1 MRQLGLVIKSL
12 RVATFLALKSIIK
25 GNVGVIVLTVFMLI
39 LVTMNLLFVP
49 GLINGATSSM
59 NTILRKTYSGDI
71 IIEPKGDDTVINHV
85 DDLIESIESIDGVVA
100 ASAKNTINAYITFED
115 ERVNCVVIGI
125 EPAREKEVFEVSEY
139 LIEGSYL
146 GSRDRGQ
153 ILLGVQI
160 AGSDRGDIELYSSSL
175 RHVHAG
181 DKVVVTYGNGV
192 EKQYTV
198 KGIFETG
205 FIQTDLQAFVTELE
219 FNSVVPNMNDKASSI
234 RVKLEDGTDP
244 NRIIERIARLRG
256 GGLDFQTWDETAGI
270 VESMTKSFILID
282 QILNVV
288 NYLVAGITVFIVTY
302 VDVVNRRRQIGIQ
315 RAIGIKSHSITVSY
329 LIRAIFYAV
338 VGLIIGILV
347 FKYVVIPVEARHP
360 FEFPFGPAYL
370 ITKPSYTLR
379 MAFILLVVSLTAAFI
394 PVWRV
399 MRIKILDAI
408 WG

>member
-1 MRQLGLVIKSL
+1 
-12 RVATFLALKSIIK
+12 
-25 GNVGVIVLTVFMLI
+25 
-39 LVTMNLLFVP
+39 
-49 GLINGATSSM
+49 
-59 NTILRKTYSGDI
+59 
-71 IIEPKGDDTVINHV
+71 
-85 DDLIESIESIDGVVA
+85 
-100 ASAKNTINAYITFED
+100 
-115 ERVNCVVIGI
+115 
-125 EPAREKEVFEVSEY
+125 
-139 LIEGSYL
+139 
-146 GSRDRGQ
+146 
-153 ILLGVQI
+153 LGVQV
-160 AGSDRGDIELYSSSL
+160 AGGDREDIELYSSSL

-181 DKVVVTYGNGV
+181 DKVVVTYSNGL

-198 KGIFETG
+198 KGIFDTG

-219 FNSVVPNMNDKASSI
+219 FNSVMPNMYDKASSV
-234 RVKLEDGTDP
+234 RVKLEEGADP
-244 NRIIERIARLRG
+244 QRVIERIASMGNNLE
-256 GGLDFQTWDETAGI
+256 FQTWEETAGL
-270 VESMTKSFILID
+270 VKSMTESFILIN

-329 LIRAIFYAV
+329 LIRALFYAII
-338 VGLIIGILV
+338 GLIIGILL
-347 FKYVVIPVEARHP
+347 FKYVIVPVEARHP

-370 ITKPSYTLR
+370 TTRPSYTAR

>member
-1 MRQLGLVIKSL
+1 MIKSL
-12 RVATFLALKSIIK
+12 KVATFLALKSIIK
-25 GNVGVIVLTVFMLI
+25 GNVGVIVLTIFMLI

-49 GLINGATSSM
+49 GLIDGANVSM
-59 NTILRKTYSGDI
+59 NSILVRTYSGDI
-71 IIEPKGDDTVINHV
+71 IIGPEGDKTVINHV
-85 DDLIESIESIDGVVA
+85 EDLITRIESIDGVVA
-100 ASAKNTINAYITFED
+100 ASARNDINAYIEFED
-115 ERVNCVVIGI
+115 NRVSRVVTAID
-125 EPAREKEVFEVSEY
+125 PAREKEVFEVSKS
-139 LIEGSYL
+139 LIEGKYL
-146 GSRDRGQ
+146 DARDREQ
-153 ILLGVQI
+153 ILLGVQV
-160 AGSDRGDIELYSSSL
+160 AGSDREDIELYSSSL

-181 DKVVVTYGNGV
+181 DKVVVTYSNGL

-198 KGIFETG
+198 KGIFDTG

-219 FNSVVPNMNDKASSI
+219 FNSVMPHMYDKASSI
-234 RVKLEDGTDP
+234 RVKLEEGADP
-244 NRIIERIARLRG
+244 KMAIERIASLRD
-256 GGLDFQTWDETAGI
+256 GLDFQTWEETAGL
-270 VESMTKSFILID
+270 VESMTESFILIN

-329 LIRAIFYAV
+329 LIRALFYAI
-338 VGLIIGILV
+338 VGLIIGILL

-370 ITKPSYTLR
+370 TTQPSYTAR
-379 MAFILLVVSLTAAFI
+379 MAFILLVVSLTAAFM

>member
-1 MRQLGLVIKSL
+1 MIKSL
-12 RVATFLALKSIIK
+12 RVATFLALKSIVK
-25 GNVGVIVLTVFMLI
+25 GNVGIIVLTIFMLI

-49 GLINGATSSM
+49 GLIDGANVSM
-59 NTILRKTYSGDI
+59 NSILVKTYSGDI
-71 IIEPKGDDTVINHV
+71 IIGPEGDKTVINHV
-85 DDLIESIESIDGVVA
+85 EDLITRIESIDGVVA
-100 ASAKNTINAYITFED
+100 ASARNDINAYIEFED
-115 ERVNCVVIGI
+115 KRVSRVVTAID
-125 EPAREKEVFEVSEY
+125 PAREKEVFEVSKS
-139 LIEGSYL
+139 LIEGKYL
-146 GSRDRGQ
+146 DTRDRDQ
-153 ILLGVQI
+153 ILLGVQV
-160 AGSDRGDIELYSSSL
+160 AGGDCEDIELYSSSL

-181 DKVVVTYGNGV
+181 DKVVVTYSNGL

-198 KGIFETG
+198 KGIFDTG

-219 FNSVVPNMNDKASSI
+219 FNSVMPNMYDKASSV
-234 RVKLEDGTDP
+234 RVKLEEGADP
-244 NRIIERIARLRG
+244 QRVIERIASMGNNLE
-256 GGLDFQTWDETAGI
+256 FQTWEETAGL
-270 VESMTKSFILID
+270 VKSMTESFILIN

-329 LIRAIFYAV
+329 LIRALFYAII
-338 VGLIIGILV
+338 GLIIGILL
-347 FKYVVIPVEARHP
+347 FKYVIIPVEARHP

-370 ITKPSYTLR
+370 TTQPSYTAR

>member
-1 MRQLGLVIKSL
+1 MIKSFK
-12 RVATFLALKSIIK
+12 VAAFLALKSIVK
-25 GNVGVIVLTVFMLI
+25 GNVGVVLLTIFMLI

-49 GLINGATSSM
+49 GLINGATVSM
-59 NTILRKTYSGDI
+59 NTILIKTYSGDI
-71 IIEPKGDDTVINHV
+71 IIEPEGDDTVINHV
-85 DDLIESIESIDGVVA
+85 DDLMESIESIDGVVA
-100 ASAKNTINAYITFED
+100 ASAKNTINASITFED
-115 ERVNCVVIGI
+115 ERVNCVVTGI
-125 EPAREKEVFEVSEY
+125 EPAREKAVFEVAEY

-160 AGSDRGDIELYSSSL
+160 AGSDREDVELYSSSL

-181 DKVVVTYGNGV
+181 DKVVVAYGNGV

-205 FIQTDLQAFVTELE
+205 FIQTDLQVFVTEPE
-219 FNSVVPNMNDKASSI
+219 FNSVVPNMNNKASSI

-244 NRIIERIARLRG
+244 NTIIERIANLRS
-256 GGLDFQTWDETAGI
+256 GLNFQTWDETAGL
-270 VESMTKSFILID
+270 VESMTESFILIN

-288 NYLVAGITVFIVTY
+288 NYLIAGITVFIVTY

-329 LIRAIFYAV
+329 LLRAIFYAV

-370 ITKPSYTLR
+370 VTRPSYTVR
-379 MAFILLVVSLTAAFI
+379 MAFVLLVVALTAAFI

>member
-1 MRQLGLVIKSL
+1 MIKSL
-12 RVATFLALKSIIK
+12 KVAMFLALKSIVK
-25 GNVGVIVLTVFMLI
+25 GNVGVIVLTIFMLI

-49 GLINGATSSM
+49 GLINGANVSM
-59 NTILRKTYSGDI
+59 NSILVRTYSGDI
-71 IIEPKGDDTVINHV
+71 IIGPEGDKTVINHV
-85 DDLIESIESIDGVVA
+85 EDLITRIESIDGVVA
-100 ASAKNTINAYITFED
+100 ASARNDINAYIEFED
-115 ERVNCVVIGI
+115 KRVSRVVTAID
-125 EPAREKEVFEVSEY
+125 PAREKEVFEVSKS
-139 LIEGSYL
+139 LIEGKYL
-146 GSRDRGQ
+146 DTRDRDQ
-153 ILLGVQI
+153 ILLGVQV
-160 AGSDRGDIELYSSSL
+160 AGGDREDIELYSSSL

-181 DKVVVTYGNGV
+181 DKVVVTYSNGL

-198 KGIFETG
+198 KGIFDTG

-219 FNSVVPNMNDKASSI
+219 FNSVMPNMYDKASSI
-234 RVKLEDGTDP
+234 RVKLEEGADP
-244 NRIIERIARLRG
+244 QRVIERIASMGNNLE
-256 GGLDFQTWDETAGI
+256 FQTWEETAGL
-270 VESMTKSFILID
+270 VESMTESFILIN

-329 LIRAIFYAV
+329 LIRALFYAI
-338 VGLIIGILV
+338 VGLIIGILL

-360 FEFPFGPAYL
+360 FEFPFGPAY
-370 ITKPSYTLR
+370 ITTQPSYTAR
-379 MAFILLVVSLTAAFI
+379 MAFILLVVSLTAAFM

>member
-1 MRQLGLVIKSL
+1 MIKSL
-12 RVATFLALKSIIK
+12 KVAMFLALKSIVK
-25 GNVGVIVLTVFMLI
+25 GNVGVIVLTIFMLI

-49 GLINGATSSM
+49 GLINGANVSM
-59 NTILRKTYSGDI
+59 NSILVRTYSGDI
-71 IIEPKGDDTVINHV
+71 IIGPEGDKTVINHV
-85 DDLIESIESIDGVVA
+85 GDLITRIESIDGVVA
-100 ASAKNTINAYITFED
+100 ASARNDINAYIEFED
-115 ERVNCVVIGI
+115 NRVSRVVTAID
-125 EPAREKEVFEVSEY
+125 PAREKEVFEVSRS
-139 LIEGSYL
+139 LIEGKYL
-146 GSRDRGQ
+146 DTRDRDQ
-153 ILLGVQI
+153 ILLGIQV
-160 AGSDRGDIELYSSSL
+160 AGADREDIELYSSSL

-181 DKVVVTYGNGV
+181 DKVVVTYSNGL

-198 KGIFETG
+198 KGIFDTG

-219 FNSVVPNMNDKASSI
+219 FNSVMPNMYDKASSI
-234 RVKLEDGTDP
+234 RVKLEEGADP
-244 NRIIERIARLRG
+244 QRVIERIASMGNNLE
-256 GGLDFQTWDETAGI
+256 FQTWEETAGL
-270 VESMTKSFILID
+270 VESMTESFILIN

-329 LIRAIFYAV
+329 LIRALFYAI
-338 VGLIIGILV
+338 VGLIIGILF

-370 ITKPSYTLR
+370 ITQPSYTAR

>member
-1 MRQLGLVIKSL
+1 MIKSL
-12 RVATFLALKSIIK
+12 KVATFLALKSIVK
-25 GNVGVIVLTVFMLI
+25 GNVGVIVLTIFMLI

-49 GLINGATSSM
+49 GLINGANVSM
-59 NTILRKTYSGDI
+59 NSILVRTYSGDI
-71 IIEPKGDDTVINHV
+71 IIGPEGDKTVINHV
-85 DDLIESIESIDGVVA
+85 EDLITRIESIDGVVA
-100 ASAKNTINAYITFED
+100 ASARNDINAYIEFED
-115 ERVNCVVIGI
+115 ERVSRVVTAID
-125 EPAREKEVFEVSEY
+125 PAREKEVFEVSKS
-139 LIEGSYL
+139 LIEGKYL
-146 GSRDRGQ
+146 DARDRDQ
-153 ILLGVQI
+153 ILLGVQV
-160 AGSDRGDIELYSSSL
+160 AGADREDIELYSSSL

-181 DKVVVTYGNGV
+181 DKVVVTYSNGL

-198 KGIFETG
+198 KGIFDTG

-219 FNSVVPNMNDKASSI
+219 FNSVMPNMYDKASSI
-234 RVKLEDGTDP
+234 RVKLEEGADP
-244 NRIIERIARLRG
+244 QRVIERIASMGNNLE
-256 GGLDFQTWDETAGI
+256 FQTWEETAGL
-270 VESMTKSFILID
+270 VESMTESFILIN

-329 LIRAIFYAV
+329 LIRALFYAI
-338 VGLIIGILV
+338 VGLIIGILL

-360 FEFPFGPAYL
+360 FEFPFGPAY
-370 ITKPSYTLR
+370 ITTQPSYTAR
-379 MAFILLVVSLTAAFI
+379 MAFILLVVSLTAAFM

>member
-1 MRQLGLVIKSL
+1 MIKSL

-25 GNVGVIVLTVFMLI
+25 GNVGVIVLTIFMLI

-49 GLINGATSSM
+49 GLINGANVSM
-59 NTILRKTYSGDI
+59 NSILVRTYSGDI
-71 IIEPKGDDTVINHV
+71 IIGPEGDKTVINHV
-85 DDLIESIESIDGVVA
+85 GDLITRIESIDGVVA
-100 ASAKNTINAYITFED
+100 ASARNDINAYIEFED
-115 ERVNCVVIGI
+115 NRVSRVVTAID
-125 EPAREKEVFEVSEY
+125 PAREKEVFEVSRS
-139 LIEGSYL
+139 LIEGKYL
-146 GSRDRGQ
+146 DTRDRDQ
-153 ILLGVQI
+153 ILLGIQV
-160 AGSDRGDIELYSSSL
+160 AGADREDIELYSSSL

-181 DKVVVTYGNGV
+181 DKVVVTYSNGL

-198 KGIFETG
+198 KGIFDTG

-219 FNSVVPNMNDKASSI
+219 FNSVMPNMYDKASSI
-234 RVKLEDGTDP
+234 RVKLEEGADP
-244 NRIIERIARLRG
+244 QRVIERIASMGNNLE
-256 GGLDFQTWDETAGI
+256 FQTWEETAGL
-270 VESMTKSFILID
+270 VESMTESFILIN

-329 LIRAIFYAV
+329 LIRALFYAI
-338 VGLIIGILV
+338 VGLIIGILF

-370 ITKPSYTLR
+370 ITQPSYTAR

>member
-1 MRQLGLVIKSL
+1 MMKSL
-12 RVATFLALKSIIK
+12 KVAAFLALKSIIR
-25 GNVGVIVLTVFMLI
+25 GNIGVIVLTVFMLI

-49 GLINGATSSM
+49 GLISGATESM
-59 NTILRKTYSGDI
+59 NTILVSTYSGDI
-71 IIEPKGDDTVINHV
+71 IIEPAGDDTVINHV
-85 DDLIESIESIDGVVA
+85 DDLISGIESIDGVIA
-100 ASAKNTINAYITFED
+100 ASARNDINAYFTFED
-115 ERVNCVVIGI
+115 ERVGRVITGI
-125 EPAREKEVFEVSEY
+125 DPARDEEVFEISRS

-146 GSRDRGQ
+146 DLRDRGE
-153 ILLGVQI
+153 ILLGIQL
-160 AGSDRGDIELYSSSL
+160 AGADQEDIELYSSSL

-181 DKVVVTYGNGV
+181 DKVVVTYSNGL

-198 KGIFETG
+198 KGIFDTG
-205 FIQTDLQAFVTELE
+205 FIQTDLQAFVTQLE
-219 FNSVVPNMNDKASSI
+219 FNSVMPNMNDKATNI

-244 NRIIERIARLRG
+244 NRIIERIASLRD
-256 GGLDFQTWDETAGI
+256 GLDFQTWEQTAGL
-270 VESMTKSFILID
+270 VQSMTDSFILIN

-302 VDVVNRRRQIGIQ
+302 VDVINRRRQIGIQ
-315 RAIGIKSHSITVSY
+315 RAIGIKSQSITISY
-329 LIRAIFYAV
+329 LIRALFYAV
-338 VGLIIGILV
+338 VGLIIGILA
-347 FKYVVIPVEARHP
+347 FKYLVIPVEARHP

-370 ITKPSYTLR
+370 LTQPSYTAR